1 MLSLSLSYVQYIKK
15 LFPVQNIKLI
25 GKDIVLV
32 VKKTDLLNILY
43 FLKYHGNSL
52 FNCLTAISGVDY
64 IERVNRFEVVYELL
78 SLHFNRRIRIKVFV
92 DTDSSVMS
100 LCSIFKAANWWERE
114 VWDMFGIFFQNHPDL
129 RRILT
134 DYGFK
139 GHPLRKDFPLS
150 GYIELFY
157 DEKLKRV
164 ISHDIELPQEFR
176 FFEFKSP
183 WSPFFYQN
191 KKFI

>member
-1 MLSLSLSYVQYIKK
+1 MLSLNYIQYIKK
-15 LFPVQNIKLI
+15 CFPIQNVKLMDN
-25 GKDIVLV
+25 DIIFV
-32 VKKTDLLNILY
+32 VKEIDILNILY
-43 FLKYHGNSL
+43 FLKVNNNCL

-64 IERVNRFEVVYELL
+64 LERFNRFEIVYEVL
-78 SLHFNRRIRIKVFV
+78 SLSYNRRLRIKVFV
-92 DTDSSVMS
+92 DSNSSIQSICS
-100 LCSIFKAANWWERE
+100 LYKAANWWERE
-114 VWDMFGIFFQNHPDL
+114 IWDMFGVFFKSHPDL

-150 GYIELFY
+150 GYIEVFY

-164 ISHDIELPQEFR
+164 VSYDIELPQEFR
-176 FFEFKSP
+176 YFEFKSP

-191 KKFI
+191 KKVL